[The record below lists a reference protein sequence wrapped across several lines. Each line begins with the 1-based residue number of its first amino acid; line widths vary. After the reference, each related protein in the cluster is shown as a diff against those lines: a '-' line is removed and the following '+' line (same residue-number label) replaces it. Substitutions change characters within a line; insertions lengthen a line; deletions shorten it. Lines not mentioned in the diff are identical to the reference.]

1 MQAQLIIFYRNFV
14 HINNKRMF
22 MEPKFNPY
30 WKNDNRES
38 TQEDFQKIVSVLNAH
53 HIALWEYDILTGKCS
68 FSNDYFRILGLS
80 QIGIYFE
87 DTKTSYSFIHPD
99 DLQDYQKA
107 FQEMLESEQKIAQI
121 PYRLVGSRGEVVWV
135 EDHFLSYQR
144 NSCGHPEK
152 LIAYTVNVTS
162 KHEKE
167 LEISQLAERNSKIIE
182 ALPEFIFI
190 FDKNL
195 IITDVMIPPTTVLF
209 HSAEELRG
217 LDGRCIY
224 SPEVCE
230 LLLSNIHACLQDN
243 QLKEIEYPVDLYE
256 QRFYYQARIVPFDKN
271 RALALIHDIGD
282 RVRRSKELLEAKRK
296 AEEADQMKTLFLA
309 NMSHEIRT
317 PLNAIVGFSEMI
329 SLAETEEEKK
339 EYLEIIQKNSS
350 LLLQLIN
357 DILDLSRIESGK
369 SEMHLGLVSLSAL
382 VAEAG
387 KVHRMKMPESV
398 HFEVILP
405 EEDVIVHTDRNRVT
419 QVLSNFLSNAIKN
432 TSKGTITLG
441 VEQADE
447 WMRLY
452 VTDTG
457 CGIAPDKLPLIF
469 NRFEKLNDFVQGTG
483 LGLPICKSIV
493 ERLGGRIDVQSEIGK
508 GSTFSLYLHLNLC
521 SVLENVPNETKK
533 ILIADDSEVA
543 FIQINALLKK
553 DYEILWARD
562 GEEAMDSFL
571 YDKPDLVLVDMR
583 LSKLNGA
590 QVIENIRRISASV
603 PIVAVTEHSYY
614 TDQQRARQAGCDDVI
629 TKPYTLDRL
638 KERVDSFLKND

>member
-1 MQAQLIIFYRNFV
+1 
-14 HINNKRMF
+14 
-22 MEPKFNPY
+22 MEAGYSPY
-30 WKNDNRES
+30 WKSDDRET

-53 HIALWEYDILTGKCS
+53 HIALWEYDILTGQCS
-68 FSNDYFRILGLS
+68 FSTDYFHILKLS
-80 QIGIYFE
+80 QIGIRFKDLE
-87 DTKTSYSFIHPD
+87 TSYGFIHPD
-99 DLQDYQKA
+99 DSHTYQDTFRK
-107 FQEMLESEQKIAQI
+107 MLESEQKIAQI
-121 PYRLVGSRGEVVWV
+121 TYRFVGSGGEVVWM
-135 EDHFLSYQR
+135 EDHFFSYQR
-144 NSCGHPEK
+144 NVYGQLEK
-152 LIAYTVNVTS
+152 LIAYTINVTS
-162 KHEKE
+162 KYEKE
-167 LEISQLAERNSKIIE
+167 LEIRRLAERNSKIIE

-190 FDKNL
+190 FDENL
-195 IITDVMIPPTTVLF
+195 IITDVMIPPTAVLF

-230 LLLSNIHACLQDN
+230 LLLTSIHECLKDN

-282 RVRRSKELLEAKRK
+282 RIRRSKELLEAKRK

-329 SLAETEEEKK
+329 SLAETEEEKN

-357 DILDLSRIESGK
+357 DILDLSRIESGR
-369 SEMHLGLVSLSAL
+369 SEMNLGPVPLSAL
-382 VAEAG
+382 VTEAG
-387 KVHRMKMPESV
+387 KVHRMKMPDTV
-398 HFEVILP
+398 NFEVVLP
-405 EEDVIVHTDRNRVT
+405 KEDVIIHTDRNRVT

-432 TSKGTITLG
+432 TSQGTITLG
-441 VEQADE
+441 VEQEGE

-452 VTDTG
+452 VSDTG
-457 CGIAPDKLPLIF
+457 CGIAQDKLPLIF

-493 ERLGGRIDVQSEIGK
+493 ERLGGKIDVVSEVGK
-508 GSTFSLYLHLNLC
+508 GSTFSLYLHLNKC
-521 SVLENVPNETKK
+521 SVLKNAPNETRK

-543 FIQINALLKK
+543 FIQVNALLKK
-553 DYEILWARD
+553 DYEMLWARD
-562 GEEAMDSFL
+562 GQEAMDGFL
-571 YDKPDLVLVDMR
+571 YDKPDLVLVSMG
-583 LSKLNGA
+583 LSKTDGA

-603 PIVAVTEHSYY
+603 PIVAVTEHCYY

-629 TKPYTLDRL
+629 TKPYSLDRL
-638 KERVDSFLKND
+638 KERVDSFLKDA

>member
-1 MQAQLIIFYRNFV
+1 
-14 HINNKRMF
+14 
-22 MEPKFNPY
+22 MEPGYNPY
-30 WKNDNRES
+30 WSSDERET

-53 HIALWEYDILTGKCS
+53 HIALWEYDILTGKRS
-68 FSNDYFRILGLS
+68 FSTDYFRILELC
-80 QIGIYFE
+80 QIGIQFE
-87 DTKTSYSFIHPD
+87 DVEESYRFIHPD
-99 DLQDYQKA
+99 DLQAYQEA
-107 FQEMLESEQKIAQI
+107 FEKMLESEQKIAQI
-121 PYRLVGSRGEVVWV
+121 PYRFVGSKGEIVWM

-144 NSCGHPEK
+144 NASGHPEK

-167 LEISQLAERNSKIIE
+167 LEISRLAERNSKIIE

-224 SPEVCE
+224 SLEVCE
-230 LLLSNIHACLQDN
+230 LLLNNIHECLKDN

-256 QRFYYQARIVPFDKN
+256 QRFYYQARIVPFGKD

-282 RVRRSKELLEAKRK
+282 RVRRSKELIEAKRK

-369 SEMHLGLVSLSAL
+369 SEMHLGPVSLSAL

-387 KVHRMKMPESV
+387 KVHCLKMPETV
-398 HFEVILP
+398 KFEVVLP
-405 EEDVIVHTDRNRVT
+405 KEDVTIHTDRNRLT
-419 QVLSNFLSNAIKN
+419 QVLSNFMSNAIKN
-432 TSKGTITLG
+432 TSEGSITLG
-441 VEQADE
+441 VEQEGE
-447 WMRLY
+447 WARLY

-457 CGIAPDKLPLIF
+457 CGIAQDKLPLIF

-493 ERLGGRIDVQSEIGK
+493 ERLGGRIDVKSEVGK
-508 GSTFSLYLHLNLC
+508 GSTFSIYLHLNIC
-521 SVLENVPNETKK
+521 SALKNAPNETKK
-533 ILIADDSEVA
+533 ILVADESEIAFLQV
-543 FIQINALLKK
+543 NALLKK
-553 DYEILWARD
+553 DYEISWARD

-571 YDKPDLVLVDMR
+571 CDRPDLVLVSMA
-583 LSKLNGA
+583 LSKMNGI

-614 TDQQRARQAGCDDVI
+614 TDQQRARQAGCDEVVI
-629 TKPYTLDRL
+629 KPYSLDRL
-638 KERVDSFLKND
+638 KERVDSFLKDA